1 MARVAVNPELIR
13 WAIRRA
19 AAEDWIEKRFPM
31 VTKWLGN
38 ETRPTLKQLE
48 QFAKAT
54 STPIGYFF
62 LPAPPEIKLPIPHYR
77 TIGDTRAAK
86 PSVNL
91 LDTIFT
97 MQRRQAWMREYLMDL
112 GHEPLPFVGSCELS
126 SHPRD
131 VAQNIRNTLGLQNG
145 WASVCRSWTE
155 ALQFLLGKIEEIG
168 ILVVRNGIVGNNT
181 HRKLDVN
188 EFRGFVLVDAYA
200 PLLFINGADGK
211 AAQMFT
217 VAHELAHIWYGQSAA
232 FDLSGLQSSVQRIEQ
247 ACNQT
252 AAEFLV
258 PEDEMRA
265 AWHGVKDSRDRFDQL
280 ARRFK
285 VSSIVTARR
294 ALDLQLITKSEFFD
308 FYHEWLKN
316 DRDRE
321 DEARGNFYRNQNF
334 RVGRRFAEAVYTSVK
349 EGRLLYTEA
358 YRLTGLSGDAF
369 VKYGKYLGLRCSHG
383 PVHPTRPIPPNHSF
397 RTGCQCFY
405 PRTQD
410 LLCF

>member
-1 MARVAVNPELIR
+1 VARVAVNPELIR

-19 AAEDWIEKRFPM
+19 AADDWIEKRFPM

-62 LPAPPEIKLPIPHYR
+62 LPTPPEIKLPIPHYR

-232 FDLSGLQSSVQRIEQ
+232 FDLSGLQPSVQRIEQ

-321 DEARGNFYRNQNF
+321 DEAGGNFYRNQNF

-369 VKYGKYLGLRCSHG
+369 VKYGKYLGFE
-383 PVHPTRPIPPNHSF
+383 V
-397 RTGCQCFY
+397 
-405 PRTQD
+405 
-410 LLCF
+410 

>member
-1 MARVAVNPELIR
+1 
-13 WAIRRA
+13 
-19 AAEDWIEKRFPM
+19 M
-31 VTKWLGN
+31 VTKWLKN

-54 STPIGYFF
+54 STPLGYFF
-62 LPAPPEIKLPIPHYR
+62 LPKPPEIKLPIPHYR
-77 TIGDTRAAK
+77 TVGDAQAAK

-91 LDTIFT
+91 LETIYM

-112 GHEPLPFVGSCELS
+112 GHEPLPFVGSWKLS
-126 SHPRD
+126 SHPRE
-131 VAQNIRNTLGLQNG
+131 VAQNMRNTLGLKNG

-155 ALQFLLGKIEEIG
+155 ALQYLMDKIEEIG

-232 FDLSGLQSSVQRIEQ
+232 FDLSGLQPSVQRIEQ

-265 AWHGVKDSRDRFDQL
+265 AWRHVQYVNDRFNHL
-280 ARRFK
+280 ARHFK
-285 VSSIVTARR
+285 VSSIVAARR
-294 ALDLQLITKSEFFD
+294 ALDLQLITKDEFFN
-308 FYHEWLKN
+308 FYRDWLEN
-316 DRDRE
+316 EYDRD
-321 DEARGNFYRNQNF
+321 DGGGNFYRNQNF

-369 VKYGKYLGLRCSHG
+369 VKYGKYLGFE
-383 PVHPTRPIPPNHSF
+383 V
-397 RTGCQCFY
+397 
-405 PRTQD
+405 
-410 LLCF
+410 

>member
-13 WAIRRA
+13 WAIQRA
-19 AAEDWIEKRFPM
+19 DAGEWIEKRFPM
-31 VTKWLGN
+31 VTKWLKN

-54 STPIGYFF
+54 STPLGYFF
-62 LPAPPEIKLPIPHYR
+62 LPKPPEIKLPIPHYR
-77 TIGDTRAAK
+77 TVGDTQAAK

-91 LDTIFT
+91 LETIYM

-112 GHEPLPFVGSCELS
+112 GHEPLPFVGSWKLS
-126 SHPRD
+126 SHPRE
-131 VAQNIRNTLGLQNG
+131 VAQNMRNTLGLKNG

-155 ALQFLLGKIEEIG
+155 ALQYLMDKIEEIG

-188 EFRGFVLVDAYA
+188 EFRGFVLVDEYA
-200 PLLFINGADGK
+200 PLIFINGADGK

-217 VAHELAHIWYGQSAA
+217 VAHELAHIWYGESAA
-232 FDLSGLQSSVQRIEQ
+232 FDLSGLQPSAQQIEQ
-247 ACNQT
+247 VCNQT

-265 AWHGVKDSRDRFDQL
+265 AWRHVQYVNDRFNHL
-280 ARRFK
+280 ARHFK
-285 VSSIVTARR
+285 VSSIVAARR
-294 ALDLQLITKSEFFD
+294 ALDLQLITKDEFFD
-308 FYHEWLKN
+308 FY
-316 DRDRE
+316 RDWMANEYEKSR
-321 DEARGNFYRNQNF
+321 DDDGGGNFYRNQNF
-334 RVGRRFAEAVYTSVK
+334 RVGRRFAEAVFASVK

-369 VKYGKYLGLRCSHG
+369 VKYGKYLGFE
-383 PVHPTRPIPPNHSF
+383 V
-397 RTGCQCFY
+397 
-405 PRTQD
+405 
-410 LLCF
+410 